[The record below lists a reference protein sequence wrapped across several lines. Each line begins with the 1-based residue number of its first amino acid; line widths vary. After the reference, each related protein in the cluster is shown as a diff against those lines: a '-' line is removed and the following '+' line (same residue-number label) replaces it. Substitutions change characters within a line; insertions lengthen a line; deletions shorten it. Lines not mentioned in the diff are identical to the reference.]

1 MSESTIPF
9 NTPKEF
15 LNGPTETAPSAN
27 PAIDIVKF
35 GDTQEGVKLKIARPD
50 PRQFVPAEIIY
61 HDPRYENEWGKLD
74 YATPGSA
81 AVDLRAA
88 IDVPVILNPGEC
100 KMISSGVAIHLNNP
114 NFMLN
119 THPRSG
125 LGYKNGIVLGNLT
138 GVIDSDYTGTIGIPL
153 WNRSDVPFTVNP
165 GDRISQLVVV
175 PVWHLALK
183 EVESFSASSERGDSG
198 WGSSGVK

>member
-1 MSESTIPF
+1 MSEPNEVLRYFHTDA
-9 NTPKEF
+9 
-15 LNGPTETAPSAN
+15 GG
-27 PAIDIVKF
+27 IVHHSQLENIVDAVQRVRL
-35 GDTQEGVKLKIARPD
+35 GELD
-50 PRQFVPAEIIY
+50 PRNFVAAEIIY

-88 IDVPVILNPGEC
+88 IDAPVVLNPGEC

-183 EVESFSASSERGDSG
+183 EVKSFSASSERGDSG

>member
-1 MSESTIPF
+1 MSE
-9 NTPKEF
+9 PKEI
-15 LNGPTETAPSAN
+15 LNYFKTETG
-27 PAIDIVKF
+27 AIIHHSQLGSTV
-35 GDTQEGVKLKIARPD
+35 DTVQRFRIADPD
-50 PRQFVPAEIIY
+50 PRQFIPAEIIY
-61 HDPRYENEWGKLD
+61 HDSRYETEWGKLG

-88 IDVPVILNPGEC
+88 IDEPLVLNPGEC

-138 GVIDSDYTGTIGIPL
+138 GIIDSDYQNIIGIPA
-153 WNRSDVPFTVNP
+153 WNRSDVPFTINP
-165 GDRISQLVVV
+165 GDRIAQLIVV
-175 PVWHLALK
+175 PIWHLDLK
-183 EVESFSASSERGDSG
+183 EVTEFSASSERGTNG
-198 WGSSGVK
+198 FGSSGVK